1 MKARRARARNTVPP
15 RVPPTMAPKW
25 ARDVLWLG
33 WPFVKSEPEV
43 IAAPADDSGEGEGA
57 GEGEGEGEGDGVGEG
72 EGEGEGDGDW
82 LEREVEMVWAS
93 DVTNVLKTVWVL
105 VGVVVV
111 PSTVLAVAL
120 DVGVNSVATET
131 VVLSCADVVGVE
143 TALDAEDISV
153 SWVAAVE
160 IPSCT
165 VCV

>member
-25 ARDVLWLG
+25 ARDVLWLS

-43 IAAPADDSGEGEGA
+43 IAAPADDSGEGDGVS
-57 GEGEGEGEGDGVGEG
+57 EGESEGEGDGA
-72 EGEGEGDGDW
+72 W
-82 LEREVEMVWAS
+82 LEREVEMACAS
-93 DVTNVLKTVWVL
+93 DVTNVLTPVWVL

-120 DVGVNSVATET
+120 DVDVISVATET
-131 VVLSCADVVGVE
+131 VVLSCADVVDVE
-143 TALDAEDISV
+143 TTLDAGDISV

-160 IPSCT
+160 MPSCT
-165 VCV
+165 ACV